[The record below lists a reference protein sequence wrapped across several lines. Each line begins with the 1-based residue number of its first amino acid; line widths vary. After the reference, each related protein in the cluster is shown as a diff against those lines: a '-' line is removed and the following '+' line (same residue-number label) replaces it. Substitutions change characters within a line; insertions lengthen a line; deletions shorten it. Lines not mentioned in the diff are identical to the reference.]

1 MEITAKKDT
10 LDKSLNF
17 ALEAS
22 AGTGKTYQLSM
33 RVAGMLLIGVPLH
46 DILCLTF
53 TNKANDETLE
63 RIVSTLSRLAEG
75 KADDNQTESLV
86 SLMKKYGKG
95 KKTEYSVTDLQN
107 DAKTAR
113 DILLEEFSSL
123 KIKTIDSFC
132 NSILKLFPFEAQLR
146 PDYAIC
152 SESEDDLLREEAF
165 YNLMETLLKNPDWQK
180 LFSVFADTME
190 QNKST
195 APETLLKYATFASLK
210 RIELKLPLNKT
221 PLPPE
226 KILTALYQAQ
236 DERKGALD
244 KIHTLADIL
253 TARNFGDRR
262 DKTVATLKEIKE
274 IKDAI
279 KSTLLSAET
288 PADHGYFK
296 KTEFSETEL
305 QLHSEIKEAVGRYL
319 SLKGDIAKSL
329 ALVLGGSLYG
339 ELKTLKNEK
348 NVLTYADIGE
358 RVFDILVADK
368 KNIDKDYL
376 YFRLDAKINHIL
388 IDEFQDTSVP
398 QWLILRPLAEEAMAG
413 TGQYDKNGSFFYVGD
428 PKQNLYRFRGGSSKL
443 FDKVA
448 QTYPERLTTETL
460 DINYRSGKNIVEA
473 VNTIFNK
480 ASDII
485 YGENAHTMFQI
496 NQKTPQERLDGY
508 ISIEHPLIND
518 NENEKFT
525 DFCLRQVKKAAEA
538 GFSYAD
544 IAVLVPSN
552 KDGFQIK
559 EKLLEENIPV
569 RLETSD
575 KLDGTDVF
583 RSLMGLALFIE
594 TGDEFAFLEFALT
607 GSPAFDTSK
616 YADKAQRE
624 QIKGHILKIAQS
636 CGKKTIFEK
645 ILAVV
650 KDTGLQNRFEKEPDF
665 FQALDVM
672 AASAGFETNVEEFI
686 SCVSSGASN
695 RQSLTSGENKAVS
708 VMTVHKSKGL
718 QFPCVI
724 LPKLDFKLKADATGG
739 SFVLTQEI
747 SGRTSFEFV
756 HTAPSLPFLN
766 SSEKEALDAENALVT
781 QDALNGLYVA
791 MTRAEEALI
800 VMAEPPKEKETGN
813 KNIARLLNDFI
824 TVPYQK
830 GDLKPY
836 GKKRPLSPSEYT
848 LTGECRVLEEKT
860 SIEKDFSMDYKSAA
874 FGTALH
880 TGAFLLNGSG
890 DNLHDAFLG
899 AVALSG
905 ATLDNKEKTQ
915 LNNYLKQLA
924 ANTHWQGLFHGS
936 VFRERKVGMKGSLK
950 SIDFYSDM
958 GNKIVLI
965 DYKTGEITPETL
977 DKYKKQLGYY
987 SVILKNIYQKNVEK
1001 FIYHFHEGKLEIINV
1016 A

>member
-1 MEITAKKDT
+1 MEITTKKDT

-63 RIVSTLSRLAEG
+63 RIVSTLSRLAAG
-75 KADDNQTESLV
+75 KADDNQTNSLV
-86 SLMKKYGKG
+86 DLMKKYGKG
-95 KKTEYSVTDLQN
+95 KKTEYSAADLQN

-152 SESEDDLLREEAF
+152 SESENEILREEAF
-165 YNLMETLLKNPDWQK
+165 YNLMETLLKNDDWQK
-180 LFSVFADTME
+180 VFSIFANVME

-195 APETLLKYATFASLK
+195 VPETLLRYASFTSSK
-210 RIELKLPLNKT
+210 RIELKLPLNKA

-226 KILTALYQAQ
+226 KILSALYQAM
-236 DERKGALD
+236 DERKETLD
-244 KIHTLADIL
+244 KIYALADSL
-253 TARNFGDRR
+253 AARNFGDRR
-262 DKTVATLKEIKE
+262 DKTVTTLKEIKE

-279 KSTLLSAET
+279 KSTFLSAET
-288 PADHGYFK
+288 PSDHGYFK
-296 KTEFSETEL
+296 KTDFSGAEL
-305 QLHSEIKEAVGRYL
+305 QLHSEIKEAVGGYL

-329 ALVLGGSLYG
+329 ALVLGGSLYS

-358 RVFDILVADK
+358 RVFDILVEDK

-448 QTYPERLTTETL
+448 QTYPERLAAETL

-473 VNTIFNK
+473 VNIIFNN

-485 YGENAHTMFQI
+485 YGKNFRSMFKI
-496 NQKTPQERLDGY
+496 NQKTPTERQDGY
-508 ISIEHPLIND
+508 ISIEHPISKD

-525 DFCLRQVKKAAEA
+525 DFCLRQVNKAVEA

-544 IAVLVPSN
+544 IAILVPAN

-583 RSLMGLALFIE
+583 RALMGLALFIE
-594 TGDEFAFLEFALT
+594 TEDNFAFLEFALT
-607 GSPAFDTSK
+607 GTPEFDTSK
-616 YADKAQRE
+616 YADKTQRE
-624 QIKGHILKIAQS
+624 QIKAHILKIARS

-645 ILAVV
+645 ILSVV
-650 KDTGLQNRFEKEPDF
+650 KDTGLQHRFEKEPDF
-665 FQALDVM
+665 FQTLDVM
-672 AASAGFETNVEEFI
+672 ASAAGFETNAEEFI
-686 SCVSSGASN
+686 SLVTAGASN

-739 SFVLTQEI
+739 SFVLTEEI
-747 SGRTSFEFV
+747 SGITSFEFV

-766 SSEKEALDAENALVT
+766 SVEKEALDTENALVT
-781 QDALNGLYVA
+781 QDALNKLYVA

-800 VMAEPPKEKETGN
+800 VMADAPKEKETGN
-813 KNIARLLNDFI
+813 KNISRLLNDFI
-824 TVPYQK
+824 AVPYQQ
-830 GDLKPY
+830 GALKPY
-836 GKKRPLSPSEYT
+836 GKKRSQSLSEYT
-848 LTGECRVLEEKT
+848 VSGECRILEEKT
-860 SIEKDFSMDYKSAA
+860 SIEKDFSADYKSAA

-880 TGAFLLNGSG
+880 TGAFLLTGSG

-905 ATLDNKEKTQ
+905 ATLGDKEKSE
-915 LNNYLKQLA
+915 LKNYLELLA
-924 ANTHWQGLFHGS
+924 ANNHWQGLSEGK
-936 VFRERKVGMKGSLK
+936 VFRERKVGLKGSLK

-958 GNKIVLI
+958 GDKIVLI
-965 DYKTGEITPETL
+965 DYKTGEIAPETL
-977 DKYKKQLGYY
+977 DKYKKQLDYY
-987 SVILKNIYQKNVEK
+987 SAILKNIYKKHVEK
-1001 FIYHFHEGKLEIINV
+1001 FIYHFHEGALEIINV
-1016 A
+1016 S